1 MGFCSIAGCF
11 EFCRGRRAP
20 LPSSASGTAASVVG
34 GGAKQKQL
42 SSRPCRMPQ
51 GDELTA
57 CLSTAPYNLVESA
70 APHSRAR
77 CWSTPDINKYR
88 GDMMFVS
95 VDDPILSRMIVSV
108 CLQLGLGVLVCDPG
122 DFEAVWKEVVEPCC
136 PARAIFVVC
145 TDRPGLCNVVKAN
158 SSLLSSRIVN
168 VHLVGTVEKTSLDN
182 EATRHFFRNKVTR
195 WRVAPE
201 SHVGNHVN
209 PLDASGSGCRNRWKS
224 GEEFS
229 YAPCAASDLACILFL
244 DEDAFEMGINAGTD
258 SDRIE
263 MVHLI
268 FDQMFRDSDAALD
281 QQVLNFQRIVG
292 TLPQHLARSDDQ
304 RVKDICK
311 DDNPHEDA
319 LDVLTRLHDEDAK
332 RHDAAIQN

>member
-11 EFCRGRRAP
+11 EFCRGRRARY
-20 LPSSASGTAASVVG
+20 PSSASGTAASVVGG

-57 CLSTAPYNLVESA
+57 CLSTAPYNLSGERCSSFQGALLVD
-70 APHSRAR
+70 SRHQQIPWRYDVCFGRRSYTQPNVRLA
-77 CWSTPDINKYR
+77 
-88 GDMMFVS
+88 G
-95 VDDPILSRMIVSV
+95 IVSV

-209 PLDASGSGCRNRWKS
+209 PLDASGSGCRNRS
-224 GEEFS
+224 AGS
-229 YAPCAASDLACILFL
+229 
-244 DEDAFEMGINAGTD
+244 GTD

>member
-1 MGFCSIAGCF
+1 
-11 EFCRGRRAP
+11 
-20 LPSSASGTAASVVG
+20 
-34 GGAKQKQL
+34 KQKQL

-209 PLDASGSGCRNRWKS
+209 PLDASGSGCRNRS
-224 GEEFS
+224 AGS
-229 YAPCAASDLACILFL
+229 
-244 DEDAFEMGINAGTD
+244 GTD
-258 SDRIE
+258 GDRIE

-332 RHDAAIQN
+332 RHDAAVQN

>member
-1 MGFCSIAGCF
+1 
-11 EFCRGRRAP
+11 
-20 LPSSASGTAASVVG
+20 
-34 GGAKQKQL
+34 
-42 SSRPCRMPQ
+42 MPQ

-201 SHVGNHVN
+201 SHVGNHIN
-209 PLDASGSGCRNRWKS
+209 PLDASGSGCRNRS
-224 GEEFS
+224 AGS
-229 YAPCAASDLACILFL
+229 
-244 DEDAFEMGINAGTD
+244 GTD